1 MNLHTTEKGFTLIET
16 LVGSAVFVILALS
29 AYRAFGVLMDAVSM
43 SQAKLAATTLA
54 NEQFEVIR
62 NLPYDDV
69 GIENGIPVGKIA
81 RNQTVLKDNYSFD
94 VQTTIRNTD
103 DPFDGTIGGSPSDTS
118 PADYKLVDLDI
129 TCSRCKIF
137 SPLKFT
143 TLVAP
148 HALETASSNG
158 ALFIQVFD
166 TAGMPVTNASVH
178 IANTEA
184 NPDIVIDEITDN
196 TGWVKIVDAPP
207 GTNTYNITA
216 TKSGF
221 TTDQTYPQGGVAGEN
236 PVNEDVTVVLQ
247 QVTQASLQIDKVSS
261 LNVSSVDAL
270 CVALPDISFSLT
282 GEKLIGAPAVKKY
295 PTQDFSTDSSGG
307 ETVSDLEW
315 DTYHI
320 LLTSPA
326 YDFAGGTLL
335 PNFAINPD
343 ENKNLQ
349 LLVVPHVDRALLVSV
364 EDSLGVAIDGASV
377 QLQKD
382 IFDQTKTTNS
392 LTCATP
398 GQAFWNGLDG
408 GIYTLTVS
416 KAGYTTSVGTVD
428 VSLPWQNQ
436 SIILLPETP

>member
-1 MNLHTTEKGFTLIET
+1 MNLRTTGKGFTLIET

-43 SQAKLAATTLA
+43 SQAKLAATTLS
-54 NEQFEVIR
+54 NEQFEIIR

-69 GIENGIPVGKIA
+69 GIENGIPAGKIN
-81 RNQTVLKDNYSFD
+81 RNQTITKDNYSFG

-129 TCSRCKIF
+129 TCSNCKLL

-143 TLVAP
+143 TLVTP

-166 TAGMPVTNASVH
+166 TAGIPVANASVH
-178 IANTEA
+178 ITNTET
-184 NPDIVIDEITDN
+184 NPDIIIDEITDN
-196 TGWVKIVDAPP
+196 AGWVKIVDVPP
-207 GTNTYNITA
+207 GTNAYNITA

-236 PVNEDVTVVLQ
+236 PINEDATVVLQ
-247 QVTQASLQIDKVSS
+247 QVTQTSLLIDKVSS
-261 LNVSSVDAL
+261 LSVSSVDAL
-270 CVALPDISFSLT
+270 CATLPSVSFSLT

-307 ETVSDLEW
+307 ETVSNLEW
-315 DTYHI
+315 DTYHV
-320 LLTSPA
+320 LLTSPS
-326 YDFAGGTLL
+326 YDLAGASLL
-335 PNFAINPD
+335 PSFTINPD

-349 LLVVPHVDRALLVSV
+349 LVAVPHADKALLISV

-377 QLQKD
+377 RLQKD
-382 IFDQTKTTNS
+382 VFDQTKTTNS

-398 GQAFWNGLDG
+398 GQAFWNGLG
-408 GIYTLTVS
+408 SGIYTLTVS
-416 KAGYTTSVGTVD
+416 KAGYTTSVSPVD
-428 VSLPWQNQ
+428 ISLPWQSQ
-436 SIILLPETP
+436 SIILTPQL

>member
-1 MNLHTTEKGFTLIET
+1 MNQRGFTLVET

-43 SQAKLAATTLA
+43 SQAKLAATTLS
-54 NEQFEVIR
+54 NEQIEIIR

-69 GIENGIPVGKIA
+69 GIENGIPTGKIA
-81 RNQTVLKDNYSFD
+81 RNQTVIKDNYSFD

-129 TCSRCKIF
+129 TCSNCKLI

-166 TAGMPVTNASVH
+166 TAGIPVANASVH
-178 IANTEA
+178 ITNTET
-184 NPDIVIDEITDN
+184 NPDIIIDEITDN
-196 TGWVKIVDAPP
+196 AGWVKMVDVPP
-207 GTNTYNITA
+207 GTNAYNITA

-221 TTDQTYPQGGVAGEN
+221 TTDQTYPQGGLAGPD
-236 PVNEDVTVVLQ
+236 PVNEDATVVLQ
-247 QVTQASLQIDKVSS
+247 QVTQASLQIDKLSS
-261 LNVSSVDAL
+261 LNILSVDAL
-270 CVALPDISFSLT
+270 CVALPSVNFSLT

-307 ETVSDLEW
+307 ETISGLEW
-315 DTYHI
+315 DTYHM

-326 YDFAGGTLL
+326 YDLAGGSLL
-335 PNFAINPD
+335 PSFTINPD
-343 ENKNLQ
+343 ENKSLQ
-349 LLVVPHVDRALLVSV
+349 LVAVPHVDKALLISV

-377 QLQKD
+377 RLQKD
-382 IFDQTKTTNS
+382 VFDQTKTTNS
-392 LTCATP
+392 LTCPTP
-398 GQAFWNGLDG
+398 GQIFWNGLEDG
-408 GIYTLTVS
+408 AYTLTVS
-416 KAGYTTSVGTVD
+416 KAGYTTSVSAVD
-428 VSLPWQNQ
+428 ISLPWQSQ
-436 SIILLPETP
+436 SIILAP